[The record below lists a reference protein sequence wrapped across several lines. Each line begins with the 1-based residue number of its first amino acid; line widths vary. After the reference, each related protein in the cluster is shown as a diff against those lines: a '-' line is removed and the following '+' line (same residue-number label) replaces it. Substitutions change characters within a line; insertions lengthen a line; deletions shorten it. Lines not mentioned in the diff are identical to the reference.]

1 MQENE
6 QNTTNMPTAQ
16 ATPPVAPA
24 SMPVAET
31 TSNKK
36 LYIIFGAI
44 FGLMLVL
51 IGLMAVML
59 MSKSEPS
66 TSNSNATSQQAND
79 TDSTT
84 KNDSG
89 RKVLLRAPTS
99 NPKLEYV
106 IYEPQ
111 QNGSNTTIYFAVE
124 NVCSGCSEST
134 YTGVVTTSFSNKT
147 NSYLVDDSNGKKYS
161 IITDEDGETLA
172 SPGCAKLIKFGEK
185 AECFASFTKV
195 PSGST
200 VSWVFGS
207 TRIDNI
213 KVE

>member
-1 MQENE
+1 
-6 QNTTNMPTAQ
+6 
-16 ATPPVAPA
+16 
-24 SMPVAET
+24 
-31 TSNKK
+31 
-36 LYIIFGAI
+36 
-44 FGLMLVL
+44 
-51 IGLMAVML
+51 
-59 MSKSEPS
+59 SKSEPS
-66 TSNSNATSQQAND
+66 TSNNSSQQED
-79 TDSTT
+79 TSGSTA

-111 QNGSNTTIYFAVE
+111 QNGANTTIYFAVE
-124 NVCSGCSEST
+124 NICSGCSEST
-134 YTGVVTTSFSNKT
+134 YTGAVTTSFSNRT

-185 AECFASFTKV
+185 AECFASFSKV

-213 KVE
+213 AVE

>member
-6 QNTTNMPTAQ
+6 QNSTSESPTPS
-16 ATPPVAPA
+16 TPPVAPA
-24 SMPVAET
+24 AMPVAESN
-31 TSNKK
+31 SNKK

-44 FGLMLVL
+44 FGLMLIL
-51 IGLMAVML
+51 IGLLAVML

-66 TSNSNATSQQAND
+66 TSNNSAQQEDTSG
-79 TDSTT
+79 STA

-99 NPKLEYV
+99 DPKLEYV

-111 QNGSNTTIYFAVE
+111 QNGSNTTIHFAVE
-124 NVCSGCSEST
+124 NICSGCSGST
-134 YTGVVTTSFSNKT
+134 GTYMVTSNFSNKS
-147 NSYLVDDSNGKKYS
+147 NSFLVDDSNGKKYS
-161 IITDEDGETLA
+161 LITDEDGEELA
-172 SPGCAKLIKFGEK
+172 TPNCGKQIKFGEK

>member
-1 MQENE
+1 MQVNE
-6 QNTTNMPTAQ
+6 QNSTSESPTQ
-16 ATPPVAPA
+16 STPPFAPA
-24 SMPVAET
+24 AMPIAET
-31 TSNKK
+31 TGNKK

-44 FGLMLVL
+44 FGLMLLL
-51 IGLMAVML
+51 IGLLAVML

-66 TSNSNATSQQAND
+66 TASNSSSSQQQ
-79 TDSTT
+79 DSSSGTA
-84 KNDSG
+84 KNDNS

-111 QNGSNTTIYFAVE
+111 QKGANTTIHFAVE
-124 NVCSGCSEST
+124 NICSGCSEGTST
-134 YTGVVTTSFSNKT
+134 YMVTSNFDKEGYSF
-147 NSYLVDDSNGKKYS
+147 LVDDSNGKKYS
-161 IITDEDGETLA
+161 LITDEDGNELA
-172 SPGCAKLIKFGEK
+172 TPNCGKRVDFGEK
-185 AECFASFTKV
+185 SECFASFSKV

>member
-6 QNTTNMPTAQ
+6 QNSTSESPTPS
-16 ATPPVAPA
+16 TPPVAPA
-24 SMPVAET
+24 AMPAAESN
-31 TSNKK
+31 SNKK

-66 TSNSNATSQQAND
+66 TSNNSSQQED
-79 TDSTT
+79 TSGSTA

-111 QNGSNTTIYFAVE
+111 QNGANTTIHFAVE
-124 NVCSGCSEST
+124 NICSGCSDST
-134 YTGVVTTSFSNKT
+134 GTYMVTSNFDNKSNSF
-147 NSYLVDDSNGKKYS
+147 LVDDSNGKKYS
-161 IITDEDGETLA
+161 LITDQDGEELA
-172 SPGCAKLIKFGEK
+172 TPNCGKLIKFGEK

-207 TRIDNI
+207 ARIDNI